1 MNTFKTGLLMALMMG
16 LFLAVGAMVGGQSG
30 MLIAFVMAAGSNLF
44 AYWNSDKMLLS
55 MFGARQV
62 DAASAPDLYHLVEKL
77 AANAKLPMPKVFIS
91 ENPQPNAF
99 ATGRDPN
106 NAAVAVSTGLLRQL
120 ETREVAGV
128 VAHELAHIRSR
139 DTFTM
144 TITAT
149 LAGAVSAL
157 AQFGLFFGGGNNRD
171 NPLGGIGALL
181 MVFLAP
187 VAAMMVQMAVSR
199 TREYEA
205 DRDGAEISG
214 DPLALASALHKIATL
229 AGRQVNVAA
238 ERNPAMAHMYIV
250 NPLSGQR
257 MDNLFS
263 THPDTGNRISA
274 LQRLAAEMSVDDKG
288 RRPQPRPRPASSAS
302 SFGPVMSGRRV
313 TGAGAASGT
322 SGSAAIGCPRGR
334 ATAMSARPGST
345 SARHGVSAR
354 DIGRTTDRRRA
365 TK

>member
-1 MNTFKTGLLMALMMG
+1 MFNAFRTFVLIAAMTALFMV
-16 LFLAVGAMVGGQSG
+16 VGYFIGGTSG
-30 MLIAFVMAAGSNLF
+30 MMIALVFAAVTNLF
-44 AYWNSDKMLLS
+44 AYWNSDKLVLRMQNAVPVAQSQAPELYD
-55 MFGARQV
+55 MV
-62 DAASAPDLYHLVEKL
+62 DTL
-77 AANAKLPMPKVFIS
+77 AKRAGIPTPAVYVIQS
-91 ENPQPNAF
+91 DQPNAF

-139 DTFTM
+139 DTLTM

-238 ERNPAMAHMYIV
+238 ERNPAMAHMYII
-250 NPLSGQR
+250 NPLSGAR

-263 THPDTGNRISA
+263 THPDTGNRIAA
-274 LQRLAAEMSVDDKG
+274 LQRLAGEMRVDDKG
-288 RRPQPRPRPASSAS
+288 RRPAPRPQPASS
-302 SFGPVMSGRRV
+302 G
-313 TGAGAASGT
+313 
-322 SGSAAIGCPRGR
+322 
-334 ATAMSARPGST
+334 
-345 SARHGVSAR
+345 R
-354 DIGRTTDRRRA
+354 DIGGGWRVPSAGRGEDDSGVRGPWG
-365 TK
+365 